1 MKVIYPAVFHREGD
15 GYWADFPDLEGCQS
29 FGSDIE
35 DTLSN
40 LREALEGYV
49 ISLIENNETVPS
61 PSDISDITDLDGGE
75 FVTLVDADLSAY
87 ANRSKAVKKTLTI
100 PEWLNEAAI
109 RQNLNFSQIL
119 QDALLTKL
127 AR

>member
-1 MKVIYPAVFHREGD
+1 MED
-15 GYWADFPDLEGCQS
+15 GYWADFPDLEGFQS